1 MSFQDFGY
9 NKNKESVCGV
19 NTMANKVGYTMR
31 LDRELFEKFRYI
43 ADANG
48 RSANRELEQLIR
60 KLVSDYEAQNGVIT
74 SEDLTRFF
82 NPQQD

>member
-1 MSFQDFGY
+1 
-9 NKNKESVCGV
+9 
-19 NTMANKVGYTMR
+19 MAGKTRLSYTLR
-31 LDRELFEKFRYI
+31 IDPDLFDKFRYI

-60 KLVSDYEAQNGVIT
+60 KLVSDYETQNGVIT

>member
-1 MSFQDFGY
+1 
-9 NKNKESVCGV
+9 
-19 NTMANKVGYTMR
+19 MANKVGYTMR
-31 LDRELFEKFRYI
+31 LDRELFDKFRYI

>member
-1 MSFQDFGY
+1 
-9 NKNKESVCGV
+9 
-19 NTMANKVGYTMR
+19 MANKVGYTMR
-31 LDRELFEKFRYI
+31 LDRELLEKFRYI

>member
-1 MSFQDFGY
+1 
-9 NKNKESVCGV
+9 
-19 NTMANKVGYTMR
+19 MANKVGYTMR

-60 KLVSDYEAQNGVIT
+60 RLVSDYEAQNGVIT

>member
-1 MSFQDFGY
+1 
-9 NKNKESVCGV
+9 
-19 NTMANKVGYTMR
+19 MANKVGYTMR

-82 NPQQD
+82 NPQQN